1 MTVTFDLPPQ
11 VEQAY
16 REMADAKGVP
26 VDALVREIVIAS
38 QPAPLGAMTPQDP
51 QEWVREF
58 RAWAKSHEQDS
69 LPLLS
74 DEAISR
80 EFIYRERGL

>member
-16 REMADAKGVP
+16 RDMATAKGVP
-26 VDALVREIVIAS
+26 VDMLLREIVIAS
-38 QPAPLGAMTPQDP
+38 QPIALNSMTPTDP
-51 QEWVREF
+51 DEWVREF
-58 RAWAKSHEQDS
+58 RAWGASHQQDD

-80 EFIYRERGL
+80 DFIYRERGL